1 MHFQNH
7 MHCRPKHQCSLIFAA
22 PVSSFFS
29 FLCEAHLTFSQ
40 FATVDPVDFFFLTKM
55 RCAKKG
61 ASSSSPLYLFWVRRR
76 CCHAIYS
83 MKRVFGPRDNLCI
96 KSTER
101 NEISISL
108 PLLWLIKFDGKSRI
122 RSDANENHLLSS
134 SKVSSTHW
142 PRRNGQLEMIWGHS

>member
-22 PVSSFFS
+22 PVFFFS
-29 FLCEAHLTFSQ
+29 FLCEAHLKFSQ
-40 FATVDPVDFFFLTKM
+40 FAMVDPVDFFSFKNAMCQKRSFFFFLPTLLIL
-55 RCAKKG
+55 G
-61 ASSSSPLYLFWVRRR
+61 AEEMLPCYLFHEKSFWTARQFM
-76 CCHAIYS
+76 H
-83 MKRVFGPRDNLCI
+83 KKHGTEWNLNL
-96 KSTER
+96 S
-101 NEISISL
+101 